1 MTLEH
6 RFGQRLQESVDESK
20 RHGYNPI
27 RIIDMLRSNTAVEVA
42 KKLVLSGHI
51 QSGLKKTVA
60 ESRAELAI
68 ESIMLDPEFVTLFT
82 SEELEA
88 ARWRLAQAN

>member
-1 MTLEH
+1 MNPKELFQRRLE
-6 RFGQRLQESVDESK
+6 ESIAESQ
-20 RHGYNPI
+20 RHGYNPT

-68 ESIMLDPEFVTLFT
+68 ESIMLDPEFATLFT
-82 SEELEA
+82 SEELKA